1 LASNFVLISNSS
13 TNSNSSNINN
23 NYASSNNNTNSNTK
37 ESEKIGKYQDL
48 ALELTRLW
56 KTSTKVIPIV
66 IGALGASNKTVDWM
80 ALLGVAEANTH

>member
-48 ALELTRLW
+48 AL
-56 KTSTKVIPIV
+56 
-66 IGALGASNKTVDWM
+66 
-80 ALLGVAEANTH
+80 ALLGSAHILRKVLSIPA